1 VICFVDPRLNN
12 GLTELGRRFA
22 FSAMHHSLALADF
35 SDATFE
41 ILSFPRVKA
50 SLDRYVRVFTFDP
63 SEIVSE
69 DEINNGIDKTYKIW
83 IEVLAERQ
91 EEAHRHTSTGTD
103 GFRF

>member
-35 SDATFE
+35 F
-41 ILSFPRVKA
+41 LSFPRVKA

-91 EEAHRHTSTGTD
+91 EEARRHTSTGTD